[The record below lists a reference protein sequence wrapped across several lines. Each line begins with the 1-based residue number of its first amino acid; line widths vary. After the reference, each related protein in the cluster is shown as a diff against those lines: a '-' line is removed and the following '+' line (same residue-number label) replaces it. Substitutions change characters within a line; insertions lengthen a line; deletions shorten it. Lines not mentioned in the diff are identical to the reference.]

1 MPNKPKAFDIVRAH
15 IEERILDGSLDIGD
29 TLAAER
35 ELATEFGV
43 SRGAVREAIRALEA
57 QGVVESSVGAGA
69 TGGTRIIRARTRAL
83 TRLLRLHVALA
94 GGRLR
99 EVVELRVALERSS
112 ATLAAASVTPEALE
126 TMRTLLA
133 EMRGEGVDIETFN
146 RLDTDFHVAI
156 ARAADNT
163 LVTDL
168 TTRGVRVD
176 FHREGLTFT
185 GDRNPMN
192 TLLLTM
198 LGAVAEFLRAQTL
211 ENQREGIAKAKQA
224 GKYKGRKKALS
235 AQQVEEIRTRVA
247 AGEKKTT
254 LAREFGVHRD
264 TLYAALRR

>member
-133 EMRGEGVDIETFN
+133 KMRGEGVDIETFN

-168 TTRGVRVD
+168 TIAVRESL
-176 FHREGLTFT
+176 RAPIL
-185 GDRNPMN
+185 
-192 TLLLTM
+192 
-198 LGAVAEFLRAQTL
+198 VAEQGLSSGEYADFRGMLCEQH
-211 ENQREGIAKAKQA
+211 EGI
-224 GKYKGRKKALS
+224 
-235 AQQVEEIRTRVA
+235 
-247 AGEKKTT
+247 
-254 LAREFGVHRD
+254 F
-264 TLYAALRR
+264 AALEAGDGEDAAQRIETHIRAAYSALPAMKTASE

>member
-35 ELATEFGV
+35 ELAAELGV

-133 EMRGEGVDIETFN
+133 KMRGEGADIETFN

-168 TTRGVRVD
+168 TIAVRESL
-176 FHREGLTFT
+176 RAPIL
-185 GDRNPMN
+185 
-192 TLLLTM
+192 
-198 LGAVAEFLRAQTL
+198 VAEQGLSSGEYADFRGMLCEQH
-211 ENQREGIAKAKQA
+211 EGI
-224 GKYKGRKKALS
+224 
-235 AQQVEEIRTRVA
+235 
-247 AGEKKTT
+247 
-254 LAREFGVHRD
+254 F
-264 TLYAALRR
+264 AALEAGDGEDAAQRIETHIRAAYSALPAMKTAPE

>member
-35 ELATEFGV
+35 ELATELGV

-112 ATLAAASVTPEALE
+112 ATLAAASVTPDALE
-126 TMRTLLA
+126 TMRALLA

-156 ARAADNT
+156 ARAAANT

-168 TTRGVRVD
+168 TIAVRESL
-176 FHREGLTFT
+176 RAPIL
-185 GDRNPMN
+185 
-192 TLLLTM
+192 
-198 LGAVAEFLRAQTL
+198 VAEQGLASAQYTEFRGML
-211 ENQREGIAKAKQA
+211 CEQHEGI
-224 GKYKGRKKALS
+224 
-235 AQQVEEIRTRVA
+235 
-247 AGEKKTT
+247 
-254 LAREFGVHRD
+254 F
-264 TLYAALRR
+264 AALEAGDGDAAAHRIETHIRAAYSALPAMVTPSA

>member
-43 SRGAVREAIRALEA
+43 SRGAVRETIRALEA
-57 QGVVESSVGAGA
+57 QGVVESSVGAGRA
-69 TGGTRIIRARTRAL
+69 GGTRIIRARTRAL

-112 ATLAAASVTPEALE
+112 ATLAAASVTPDALE
-126 TMRTLLA
+126 AMRALLA

-168 TTRGVRVD
+168 TIAVRESL
-176 FHREGLTFT
+176 RAPIL
-185 GDRNPMN
+185 
-192 TLLLTM
+192 
-198 LGAVAEFLRAQTL
+198 VAEQGLSSGEYADFRGMLCEQH
-211 ENQREGIAKAKQA
+211 EGI
-224 GKYKGRKKALS
+224 
-235 AQQVEEIRTRVA
+235 
-247 AGEKKTT
+247 
-254 LAREFGVHRD
+254 F
-264 TLYAALRR
+264 AALEAGDGEDAAQRIETHIRAAYSALPVLTAAPE

>member
-35 ELATEFGV
+35 ELATELGV

-69 TGGTRIIRARTRAL
+69 AGGTRIIRARTRAL

-112 ATLAAASVTPEALE
+112 ATLAAASVTPDALE
-126 TMRTLLA
+126 TMRTLLT

-168 TTRGVRVD
+168 TIAVRESL
-176 FHREGLTFT
+176 RAPIL
-185 GDRNPMN
+185 
-192 TLLLTM
+192 
-198 LGAVAEFLRAQTL
+198 VAEQGLSSADYADFRGMLCEQH
-211 ENQREGIAKAKQA
+211 EGIFAAIEA
-224 GKYKGRKKALS
+224 GDGESAAQRIETHIRAAYGALP
-235 AQQVEEIRTRVA
+235 AM
-247 AGEKKTT
+247 KT
-254 LAREFGVHRD
+254 APE
-264 TLYAALRR
+264 

>member
-35 ELATEFGV
+35 ELAAELGV

-133 EMRGEGVDIETFN
+133 KMRGEGVDIETFN

-168 TTRGVRVD
+168 TIAVRESL
-176 FHREGLTFT
+176 RAPIL
-185 GDRNPMN
+185 
-192 TLLLTM
+192 
-198 LGAVAEFLRAQTL
+198 VAEQGLSSGEYADFRGMLCEQH
-211 ENQREGIAKAKQA
+211 EGI
-224 GKYKGRKKALS
+224 
-235 AQQVEEIRTRVA
+235 
-247 AGEKKTT
+247 
-254 LAREFGVHRD
+254 F
-264 TLYAALRR
+264 AALEAGDGEDAAQRIETHIRAAYSALPAMKTAPE

>member
-133 EMRGEGVDIETFN
+133 EMRGEAVGVERFN

-168 TTRGVRVD
+168 TIAVRESL
-176 FHREGLTFT
+176 RAPIL
-185 GDRNPMN
+185 
-192 TLLLTM
+192 
-198 LGAVAEFLRAQTL
+198 VAEQGLSSGEYADFRGMLCEQH
-211 ENQREGIAKAKQA
+211 EGI
-224 GKYKGRKKALS
+224 
-235 AQQVEEIRTRVA
+235 
-247 AGEKKTT
+247 
-254 LAREFGVHRD
+254 F
-264 TLYAALRR
+264 AALEAGDGEDAAQRIETHIRAAYSALPVLTAAPE